1 MRLLVIGRR
10 DVEQHLGLNQ
20 AIALVEAAMRALSRG
35 GSRLLPRRILAL
47 PGSVGLMGDMPGS
60 LGAGAAFGVKCIS
73 VFPSAQTGRPSH
85 RGAVLMF
92 EPAIGEPVAMIEAG
106 ALTAVRTAAA
116 TAFATRC
123 LARRNARSLGI
134 FGAGEQARW
143 HIPALLAVR
152 DFQRIAI
159 WARRPEAS
167 HALAEAIQASVA
179 STVQVEVVLEP
190 AAAAAADVICTLT
203 AAPEPILRGAWIRP
217 GTHVN
222 LVGSSSAAS
231 CEVDEE
237 LVARARYFVDWEESA
252 RQQAAEFIR
261 ARASGAVGEA
271 HLLGE
276 IGAVAN
282 GAVPGRVADS
292 DITVYKS
299 LGVIV
304 QDLACGWYLYEQ
316 GRAQGFGTM
325 VEF

>member
-1 MRLLVIGRR
+1 MQLLVISRR
-10 DVEQHLGLNQ
+10 EVEQHLGLNK
-20 AIALVEAAMRALSRG
+20 AIELVEASMRALSSG
-35 GSRLLPRRILAL
+35 ESRLLPRRILAL
-47 PGSVGLMGDMPGS
+47 PGSAGLMGDMPGA
-60 LGAGAAFGVKCIS
+60 LGAGAAFGMKCIA
-73 VFPSAQTGRPSH
+73 VFPSAPTGRPSH
-85 RGAVLMF
+85 RGAVLIF
-92 EPAIGEPVAMIEAG
+92 EPGTGEPVALIEAG

-123 LARRNARSLGI
+123 LARPDIRTLGI

-152 DFQRIAI
+152 DFQRVTI
-159 WARRPEAS
+159 WARRPEA
-167 HALAEAIQASVA
+167 AQTLAAAIQASA
-179 STVQVEVVLEP
+179 SVTVEVTADP
-190 AAAAAADVICTLT
+190 AAAANSDVICTLT
-203 AAPEPILRGAWIRP
+203 AAPEPILCGAWLRP

-222 LVGSSSAAS
+222 LVGSSTAAT
-231 CEVDEE
+231 CEADEE
-237 LVARARYFVDWEESA
+237 LVARCRYFVDSEESA
-252 RQQAAEFIR
+252 RLQAAEFLR

-282 GAVPGRVADS
+282 GAIAGRLGDS

-304 QDLACGWYLYEQ
+304 QDLACGWYLYQQ
-316 GRAQGFGTM
+316 GKAQGFGAT